1 MTLTIALASSAVVA
15 IAFWAAWPILKA
27 DMDNAVDMT
36 ALSVMTLAGLLF
48 VGGMT
53 TLAALS

>member
-1 MTLTIALASSAVVA
+1 MVALIAVLSSIVVA

-27 DMDNAVDMT
+27 DMERAVDMT

-53 TLAALS
+53 TLAALA